1 MNPFFA
7 NSRVNLLVI
16 FSSSCSLYSLG
27 LSLRPAFPPPNGTST
42 QAHLKVIRADKAF
55 TSSRVTS
62 SENRIPA
69 TFQTRLYY
77 LWLFSS
83 LYICYTLYYILHYI
97 SYLLF
102 HYILFYNI
110 YLISYLIYLIIF

>member
-42 QAHLKVIRADKAF
+42 QAHLKVISADKAF

-69 TFQTRLYY
+69 TFDIRL
-77 LWLFSS
+77 LLHCTECPTTMSMLQDLIHEAVPCQKS
-83 LYICYTLYYILHYI
+83 HINLCLILNGYTAMGI
-97 SYLLF
+97 
-102 HYILFYNI
+102 
-110 YLISYLIYLIIF
+110 